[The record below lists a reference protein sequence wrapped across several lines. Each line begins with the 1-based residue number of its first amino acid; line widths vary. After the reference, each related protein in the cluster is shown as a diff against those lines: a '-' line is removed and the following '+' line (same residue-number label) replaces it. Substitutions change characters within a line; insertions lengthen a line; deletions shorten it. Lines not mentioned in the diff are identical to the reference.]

1 MTKTNKLMVLAIAGA
16 LLLSGFAVGR
26 MAEPSK
32 TTAAEERKP
41 AVTQLTNNTS
51 NSLGSPVESNKENEA
66 FYLSDYKTGY
76 SAGYN
81 SGSMG
86 EEAGITSTDRAGY
99 NEGFKQGYADG
110 YKARMNPE
118 QVQASNY
125 VRPVASGT
133 RFARQGVVYRSSA
146 APRKRNS
153 TLKTVLTI
161 AAPAAVGAG
170 VGAAVGGKKGAGV
183 GALLGGGGGAI
194 YHLIKNR
201 KRD

>member
-26 MAEPSK
+26 VVEPSK
-32 TTAAEERKP
+32 TTAAEDKKP
-41 AVTQLTNNTS
+41 AVTQLVNNTS
-51 NSLGSPVESNKENEA
+51 PLPGESNKVNEA
-66 FYLSDYKTGY
+66 LYLSDYKTGY
-76 SAGYN
+76 SAGYS
-81 SGSMG
+81 SGSIG
-86 EEAGITSTDRAGY
+86 EEVGVTSTDRAGY

-110 YKARMNPE
+110 YKSRMNPE
-118 QVQASNY
+118 QVQASNNL
-125 VRPVASGT
+125 RPVANGT
-133 RFARQGVVYRSSA
+133 RYARSGVVYRTSA

-201 KRD
+201 NNN

>member
-1 MTKTNKLMVLAIAGA
+1 MDRRNKLMVLAIAGA
-16 LLLSGFAVGR
+16 LLLSGFAFGR

-32 TTAAEERKP
+32 TTAAEEKKA
-41 AVTQLTNNTS
+41 AVTQLTNASNIPGENT
-51 NSLGSPVESNKENEA
+51 KENEA

-81 SGSMG
+81 SGSIG
-86 EEAGITSTDRAGY
+86 EEAGIASTDRAGY

-110 YKARMNPE
+110 YKARMNPG
-118 QVQASNY
+118 QVQASNDL
-125 VRPVASGT
+125 RPVASGT

-201 KRD
+201 NRD